1 MKRNSLGG
9 LVAFMVILTGLLVI
23 DDLTSSQQKPIISDN
38 IQLDN
43 NEKSTDLATLDVE
56 EDE

>member
-23 DDLTSSQQKPIISDN
+23 DDLTNSQQKPIISDN
-38 IQLDN
+38 IELNN

-56 EDE
+56 EEE